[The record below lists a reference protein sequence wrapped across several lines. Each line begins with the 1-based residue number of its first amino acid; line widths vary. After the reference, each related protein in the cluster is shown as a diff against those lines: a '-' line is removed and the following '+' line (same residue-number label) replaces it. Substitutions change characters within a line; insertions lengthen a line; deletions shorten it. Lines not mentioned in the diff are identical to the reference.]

1 MEGVDNKLQSL
12 EQAMDTRL
20 ARIEDQ
26 NHQIMLALQKKKKG
40 TFFVSFTFLFCL
52 VCLIDSLRPINY
64 ISVKQGRVFLG

>member
-40 TFFVSFTFLFCL
+40 TFFVSFAFCNAQPNIL
-52 VCLIDSLRPINY
+52 CT
-64 ISVKQGRVFLG
+64 ISFATVLYG